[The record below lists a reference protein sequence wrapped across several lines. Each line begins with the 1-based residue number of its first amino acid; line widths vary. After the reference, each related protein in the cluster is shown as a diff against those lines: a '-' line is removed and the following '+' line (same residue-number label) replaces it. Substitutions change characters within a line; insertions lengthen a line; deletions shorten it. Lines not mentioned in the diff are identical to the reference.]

1 MCTFQ
6 NEHTVLVCP
15 VAIDQVRAHLHEA
28 FGNRV
33 QYTPNEEQGTLVQVP
48 PDVDSARFQAVTRA
62 AIAAAQAA
70 SPDSGEG

>member
-6 NEHTVLVCP
+6 DEHMVLVCP
-15 VAIDQVRAHLHEA
+15 VAIDQVRARLHEA

-33 QYTPNEEQGTLVQVP
+33 RYTTSEEQGTLVQVP
-48 PDVDSARFQAVTRA
+48 PNVDSARFQALARE

-70 SPDSGEG
+70 PPDAREG